1 MPCRLPFRAFYR
13 GSLVI
18 LWKSTVFVLNVTFY
32 VLMWYLGV
40 LKCVK
45 LVTEQESKSRRNILI
60 SEYFVQDDNF
70 SADRRGGLSVQNR
83 KYRSRLQHEQNIFSK
98 YMYNVFDGV
107 FMRWSECQKL
117 WNVMWLS
124 LWLSE
129 VLRDSLCDCLRML
142 CVVFVNMWLC
152 DMIYVYRIFWIMFSV
167 YACLIIVIAMHYRT
181 VYTCMN
187 ITVISVSTGVYM
199 SLAFRLMLHGDQ

>member
-18 LWKSTVFVLNVTFY
+18 LWKLTVFGLNVTFY

-107 FMRWSECQKL
+107 LCDDL
-117 WNVMWLS
+117 NVRNCEMLC
-124 LWLSE
+124 
-129 VLRDSLCDCLRML
+129 DYLCDCLKCYVTLFVIVWECYVLFLWICDYVTWYMSTEFSEL
-142 CVVFVNMWLC
+142 C
-152 DMIYVYRIFWIMFSV
+152 SV
-167 YACLIIVIAMHYRT
+167 YMHAWLLPLPCITGQSIHVWISLSFRSQQE
-181 VYTCMN
+181 YTW
-187 ITVISVSTGVYM
+187 V
-199 SLAFRLMLHGDQ
+199 